1 MARSTADCN
10 SLRRQSLNRGSRRLP
25 GPTHYEYFRSEAS
38 MHRLKD
44 ILRKHLLWSV
54 CTVLLTIS
62 PSLAQTDLAPDLRAN
77 IDDIAHQVLATTG
90 VPSAS
95 LAMVKDGKIAYLQAY
110 GDARLAPHTP
120 ASPEMRYSIG
130 SISKQFT
137 AAAILMLAEE
147 GKLALD
153 DPVSKYIS
161 GLTRGDEVTIRELL
175 SHTSG
180 YQDYWPQD
188 YVMPMMLK
196 PVTPDQILDRWA
208 RIPLDFDPG
217 TKWQYSNTNYVIA
230 GVIVEKVSG
239 IPLWT
244 LLGKRVFTPLG
255 MKNVTDT
262 NEKALPPTDPSGYF
276 RYALG
281 PPHPAPKE
289 GQGWMFAAGELAMT
303 AADLAKWDISMINQT
318 VLKPASYQAM
328 ETVVLLKN
336 GAPTRYG
343 LGVGVSMVNGHRVL
357 EHGGEVSG
365 FTAENMVLPDDKIA
379 IVVLTNQDAAEAASQ
394 VGNQVRSA
402 LLKSQN
408 PQDQREDEKVRKVYD
423 GLQQGKIDRSL
434 FTDNANSYFNGQALK
449 DYSGSLGQLGAP
461 QSFSQSGSSLRGG
474 MTERIYEVKYPTK
487 NLVIIIY
494 QMPDGKFEQYLI
506 AER

>member
-54 CTVLLTIS
+54 CAVLLTVS
-62 PSLAQTDLAPDLRAN
+62 SSWGQTDLAPDLRAN
-77 IDDIAHQVLATTG
+77 IDNVAHQVLATTG

-95 LAMVKDGKIAYLQAY
+95 LAVVKDAKIAYLQAY
-110 GDARLAPHTP
+110 GNARLDPRMP

-137 AAAILMLAEE
+137 AAAVLMLAEE
-147 GKLALD
+147 GKLSLD
-153 DPVSKYIS
+153 DPVSKYVS
-161 GLTRGDEVTIRELL
+161 GLTRGNEVTIRQLL

-196 PVTPDQILDRWA
+196 PVTPDEILDRWA
-208 RIPLDFDPG
+208 RIPLDFEPG

-239 IPLWT
+239 MPLWT
-244 LLGKRVFTPLG
+244 LLGKRVFTPLE
-255 MKNVTDT
+255 MQSITDT
-262 NEKALPPTDPSGYF
+262 NENALPASGPGAYF

-281 PPHPAPKE
+281 PLHPAPKE
-289 GQGWMFAAGELAMT
+289 GRGWMFAAGELAMT
-303 AADLAKWDISMINQT
+303 AKDLAKWDISMIDQT
-318 VLKPASYQAM
+318 VLKPASYKEM

-343 LGVGVSMVNGHRVL
+343 LGVGVSMVNGHRVV

-365 FTAENMVLPDDKIA
+365 FTAENIVMPDDRMA
-379 IVVLTNQDAAEAASQ
+379 IVVLTNQDAAEAASLI
-394 VGNQVRSA
+394 GNQVRSA
-402 LLKSQN
+402 LLKSLN
-408 PQDQREDEKVRKVYD
+408 PEDQKEDNRVRTAYE
-423 GLQQGKIDRSL
+423 GLQQGKINRAL
-434 FTDNANSYFNGQALK
+434 FTDNANYYFNDQALK
-449 DYSGSLGQLGAP
+449 DYASSLGPLGAP
-461 QSFSQSGSSLRGG
+461 QSFTSAGSSLRGG
-474 MTERIYEVKYPTK
+474 MTQRLYDVKYPAK

-494 QMPDGKFEQYLI
+494 EMPDGRFEQYLI
-506 AER
+506 AEK